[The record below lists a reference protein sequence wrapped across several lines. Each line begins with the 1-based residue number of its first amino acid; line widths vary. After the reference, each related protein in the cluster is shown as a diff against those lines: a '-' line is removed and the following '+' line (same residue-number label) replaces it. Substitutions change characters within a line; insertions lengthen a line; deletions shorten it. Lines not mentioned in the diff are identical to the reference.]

1 MSADL
6 LKAHIK
12 GYSRKDGVYVKPH
25 ERDTGAM
32 PAHQAA
38 VHHHPQL
45 GENGHPVVI
54 KHPSHPSSP
63 RTWHNPD
70 AVATF
75 VPDGD
80 VPLGL
85 NGVPFRKWRDHP
97 VTAEG
102 WDYVDGVNE
111 ELDEPPMVAKPG
123 KSIGAGVVIEEKDG
137 RVWLTAPTNAFGG
150 YKATLPKGTADD
162 GLSLQ
167 ATAIREAFE
176 ETGLQI
182 EITGFVGDF
191 ERTTSVARFYRA
203 RRVGGT
209 PVAMGWESQAMH
221 LAPKS
226 HLYDLLNGWSDHP
239 IAEAIGAGP
248 APKKPQP
255 PLGAS
260 KSLF

>member
-1 MSADL
+1 MSL
-6 LKAHIK
+6 EFTK
-12 GYSRKDGVYVKPH
+12 GHVKGHMRGLHYVRPYQRGDGPYAP
-25 ERDTGAM
+25 E
-32 PAHQAA
+32 PQ
-38 VHHHPQL
+38 HHPQPDDH
-45 GENGHPVVI
+45 GKPVLV
-54 KHPSHPSSP
+54 KKPHHPSSP
-63 RTWHNPD
+63 STWDNAD

-80 VPLGL
+80 VPLEL

-123 KSIGAGVVIEEKDG
+123 KSIGAGVIIEEPDG

-150 YKATLPKGTADD
+150 YKATLPKGTAEP

-167 ATAIREAFE
+167 ANAIKEAFE
-176 ETGLQI
+176 ETGLRV